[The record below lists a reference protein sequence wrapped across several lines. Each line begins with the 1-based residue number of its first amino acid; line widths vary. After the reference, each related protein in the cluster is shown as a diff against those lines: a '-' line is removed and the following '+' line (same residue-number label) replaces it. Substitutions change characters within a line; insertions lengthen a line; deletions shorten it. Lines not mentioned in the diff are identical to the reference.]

1 MTTIAEV
8 RAELANIAGGIGE
21 WSGSAYV
28 GDSNVAGMVKVFRPE
43 FDPRMV
49 FGGGK
54 MQLTFRCVAYAKRI
68 DSAFSEEALDA
79 LAELSGDGSF
89 IAAGADDVNH
99 WQNVTVDY
107 AQVSNVGE
115 VAVAQWGDGT
125 EYLACPFDV
134 EVVW

>member
-1 MTTIAEV
+1 MTTIADV
-8 RAELANIAGGIGE
+8 RAELADIAGGIGD

-28 GDSNVAGMVKVFRPE
+28 GDSVAAGTIKVFRPE
-43 FDPRMV
+43 FDPRVV
-49 FGGGK
+49 FGGGTV
-54 MQLTFRCVAYAKRI
+54 MLTFRCVAYAKRI

-89 IAAGADDVNH
+89 IAAVADSDN
-99 WQNVTVDY
+99 WSITVDY
-107 AQVSNVGE
+107 AQVVNVGE
-115 VAVAQWGDGT
+115 VAVTNWGDGT

>member
-1 MTTIAEV
+1 MTSIADV

-21 WSGSAYV
+21 WSGSPYV
-28 GDSNVAGMVKVFRPE
+28 GDSNVAGMIKVFRPE

-49 FGGGK
+49 FGSSSVAI
-54 MQLTFRCVAYAKRI
+54 TFRCVAYAKRI
-68 DSAFSEEALDA
+68 DSVFSEQALDA

-89 IAAGADDVNH
+89 IAAVADEAN
-99 WQNVTVDY
+99 WSITVDY
-107 AQVSNVGE
+107 AQVVNVGE
-115 VAVAQWGDGT
+115 VSVAQWGDGT

>member
-8 RAELANIAGGIGE
+8 RAELAEIAGGIGD
-21 WSGSAYV
+21 WFGSQYV
-28 GDSNVAGMVKVFRPE
+28 GDSVTAGTIKVFRPE
-43 FDPRMV
+43 FDPRVV

-54 MQLTFRCVAYAKRI
+54 MMLTFRCVAYAKRI
-68 DSAFSEEALDA
+68 DSVFSEESLDA

-89 IAAGADDVNH
+89 IAAVADSTN
-99 WQNVTVDY
+99 WSITVDY
-107 AQVSNVGE
+107 AQVVNVGE
-115 VAVAQWGDGT
+115 VAVVNWGDGT